1 MLIEVHDEIN
11 VFKYLHCDVR
21 YYYESRSWPLCENNE
36 KNWAQ
41 RLHSNNKL
49 KHKVQCNNWQVF
61 SADITQRTG
70 PLQTVFT
77 LLTYL
82 DERLKT
88 CLATRNGRN
97 ICTNKSYTFSLSPR
111 RIPIEFINCLR
122 LRFEIAIYCNI
133 FQNYKVTIYVSIL
146 ISSN

>member
-1 MLIEVHDEIN
+1 MKLMCLSIYIAMYVIITRVVLD
-11 VFKYLHCDVR
+11 
-21 YYYESRSWPLCENNE
+21 LCVGTMK

-133 FQNYKVTIYVSIL
+133 FQNIK
-146 ISSN
+146 